1 MGRIDVL
8 EISIPMSLSL
18 PYFLTWWW
26 PGVRWLPSSS
36 RIGARGSVGCF
47 LVLAV
52 FLGTASPAYAG
63 QAVAAS
69 VREGLS
75 GEAQQV
81 ARWIRV
87 TGDNQRLPYLLIDKR
102 AARVHV
108 FSATGALQ
116 ASSAVLL
123 GLTEGDHTV
132 PGIGERPMSSIAPHE
147 RTTPA
152 GRFVSEPGHN
162 LQGEDIVW
170 IDYEV
175 AVSLHRV
182 PPVNASERR
191 LQRLASATAADNR
204 ISYGCVNVP
213 TRFYDRHVAPVWG
226 KKPGVIYVMPE
237 TQPAASFFGFDA
249 ITGR

>member
-1 MGRIDVL
+1 ML
-8 EISIPMSLSL
+8 ALS
-18 PYFLTWWW
+18 
-26 PGVRWLPSSS
+26 
-36 RIGARGSVGCF
+36 
-47 LVLAV
+47 
-52 FLGTASPAYAG
+52 LGTATLAHAV
-63 QAVAAS
+63 QTVAAS
-69 VREGLS
+69 LRDGLS

-81 ARWIRV
+81 ARWIRA
-87 TGDNQRLPYLLIDKR
+87 TRDNQRLPYLLIDKR

-108 FSATGALQ
+108 FSAAGALK

-123 GLTEGDHTV
+123 GLAGGDNAV

-152 GRFVSEPGHN
+152 GRFISEPGHN

-182 PPVNASERR
+182 RTANAAERR
-191 LQRLASATAADNR
+191 LQRLASSTVADNR

-213 TRFYDRHVAPVWG
+213 ARFYDRHVAPEWG
-226 KKPGVIYVMPE
+226 QKPGVIYVMPE

-249 ITGR
+249 ATGR